1 MRFGFHRFAR
11 CRNAMFSPFCENFNR
26 LLDQRMLTGFRGFS
40 SVITQGSEYHRGGF
54 ALGQT
59 ASSSLS
65 TMIQE
70 ALCQNTEDDV
80 LQVVLAEET
89 LLESQLDQK
98 GWCIACTT
106 VRHRCTCCSRDI

>member
-70 ALCQNTEDDV
+70 ALCQNTEDDGYQTGSV
-80 LQVVLAEET
+80 YVVRPCE
-89 LLESQLDQK
+89 
-98 GWCIACTT
+98 WYY
-106 VRHRCTCCSRDI
+106 SRNVSIN